1 MNGVRTRFAAVMG
14 VGLVVAGLASCG
26 GGASPTPGTGSSP
39 ATPAGTHS
47 AQSTGARPTPTASS
61 MSAGS
66 LSASAAT
73 APDCPSVLHFDDGA
87 TTNPDTA
94 ADGRQMAVHKLSLDA
109 APWLTSSS
117 MVLRRGFA
125 DGSRIAWIEEA
136 KHYPGESATP
146 PPPGPHA
153 PGKVML
159 EDCGSG
165 SEPAVIASIPAND
178 GELDLPVIS
187 GNDVMWVWWGSSGSA
202 LGAWRVSAYDTQ
214 GKVTVTVIQSGD
226 SGFLPDPP
234 SSRQPLVPSPQLD
247 GRHYVTNVKTAEP
260 DVSNI
265 VVGSLA
271 SPTSQ
276 LITDLGPGSTPFAVP
291 PAESAISGD
300 IAAYVAA
307 ASSNQWNIWVYDFTT
322 GESRQVTRTGAA
334 TGGKVVD
341 LDPRLSGD
349 QLAYTQTLQQ
359 GLGSGSVWLQDLS
372 SGKTIA
378 LSPSLSG
385 DGRPE
390 QLAISSHWVVWETL
404 NTLHFVPI
412 DHPDIAYEVS
422 LGDVMSG
429 GVGTVVGLQA
439 RGDNITW
446 TSESPDPN
454 SPGEWASRLYWF
466 RLPPPS

>member
-1 MNGVRTRFAAVMG
+1 
-14 VGLVVAGLASCG
+14 
-26 GGASPTPGTGSSP
+26 
-39 ATPAGTHS
+39 
-47 AQSTGARPTPTASS
+47 

-66 LSASAAT
+66 VSASAAT

-187 GNDVMWVWWGSSGSA
+187 GNDVMWVWWGSSGA
-202 LGAWRVSAYDTQ
+202 DLGAWTVSAYDTRSEL
-214 GKVTVTVIQSGD
+214 KKTVIQSG
-226 SGFLPDPP
+226 SATLLPDPP
-234 SSRQPLVPSPQLD
+234 SPHEPLVPSPQLD
-247 GRHYVTNVKTAEP
+247 SGRYITSVKTAEP
-260 DVSNI
+260 AVSNML
-265 VVGSLA
+265 VGSLA
-271 SPTSQ
+271 SGTYQ
-276 LITDLGPGSTPFAVP
+276 LITNADPASKPSMIP
-291 PAESAISGD
+291 PDESAISGD
-300 IAAYVAA
+300 TAAYVSST
-307 ASSNQWNIWVYDFTT
+307 ASSTWNIWFYKFTT
-322 GESRQVTRTGAA
+322 GEKRQVTDASAMDGYP
-334 TGGKVVD
+334 VVD
-341 LDPRLSGD
+341 LDPRLSGNH
-349 QLAYTQTLQQ
+349 LAYIQTIEQ
-359 GLGSGSVWLQDLS
+359 GPGYGSVWLDDLAS
-372 SGKTIA
+372 RKTIA

-385 DGRPE
+385 NGRPE
-390 QLAISSHWVVWETL
+390 QLAISADWVIWETL
-404 NTLHFVPI
+404 GTLHFVPI

-446 TSESPDPN
+446 TSQSPDPK
-454 SPGEWASRLYWF
+454 SPGEWTSRLYWF
-466 RLPPPS
+466 RLPPPP